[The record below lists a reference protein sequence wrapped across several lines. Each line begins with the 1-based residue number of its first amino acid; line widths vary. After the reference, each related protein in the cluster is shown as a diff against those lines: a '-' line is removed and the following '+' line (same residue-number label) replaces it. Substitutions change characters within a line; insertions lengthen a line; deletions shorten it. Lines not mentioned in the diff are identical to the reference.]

1 MPTRIAVPSKATRK
15 ILAALDPVY
24 VAWCAGHPYT
34 QMFDHQ
40 GNLLK
45 ATKRLVQFTV
55 HTRLPW
61 NCLCMVLCRSQLNQ
75 QYIKSIAVNP
85 VQPQTQPM
93 LAPALNTQHQQLLNE
108 VNPQHVLTAGWV
120 ASPTGH
126 DIPLEVAAKI
136 MQHQGGWD
144 CLAPW
149 QQQEDLTCS
158 T

>member
-1 MPTRIAVPSKATRK
+1 MPSRLTVPVKASKK
-15 ILAALDPVY
+15 ILAALDPVL

-34 QMFDHQ
+34 QLFDRQ

-45 ATKRLVQFTV
+45 TSKRLVQLTI

-61 NCLCMVLCRSQLNQ
+61 NCLCMVLCRSQLDQ

-93 LAPALNTQHQQLLNE
+93 LAPALNTQHQQLLSE
-108 VNPQHVLTAGWV
+108 VNPQHILTAGWV
-120 ASPTGH
+120 ASPTGQ
-126 DIPLEVAAKI
+126 DIPLDIAAKI
-136 MQHQGGWD
+136 MEQQGGWQ

-149 QQQEDLTCS
+149 QHTETSACS